1 VLSVVNGMDCVS
13 HEEIF
18 PYTLAVPSDSENAN
32 PQRIASPID
41 HDVFPRLFESL
52 PSNTEDGLSFVI
64 AKDQLPGQMA
74 SQCCLAPQ
82 AVYSEIT
89 NGVQVQVMT

>member
-13 HEEIF
+13 HEEIL
-18 PYTLAVPSDSENAN
+18 PYTLTPVDSDNIN

-52 PSNTEDGLSFVI
+52 PTSTEDGLSFVI

-82 AVYSEIT
+82 AVYTEIT
-89 NGVQVQVMT
+89 NGVQVQIMT

>member
-1 VLSVVNGMDCVS
+1 MLSVVNGMDCVS
-13 HEEIF
+13 HDEII
-18 PYTLAVPSDSENAN
+18 PYTLAESDSETTNS
-32 PQRIASPID
+32 QRMPSPID

-82 AVYSEIT
+82 AVYSETT
-89 NGVQVQVMT
+89 NGVQVQIMT